1 MKMMRMTTILI
12 EDDAVGLDDDENQ
25 ELGEYA
31 SDLSD
36 FGDDDLDLDG
46 DASFE
51 AEDDEADDFE
61 SEDEEYEEELQDE
74 EE

>member
-1 MKMMRMTTILI
+1 M
-12 EDDAVGLDDDENQ
+12 
-25 ELGEYA
+25 GEYA

-36 FGDDDLDLDG
+36 FSDDDLDLDG